1 VIVSR
6 ILLDTHLLLWAV
18 SEPRKLPKEA
28 RRWIDE
34 AEVFVSDASIWEV
47 SIKAALGK
55 LAADPSDLLA
65 EVEPAGFQLL
75 PVGGDHAAA
84 VSLLPALHEDP
95 FDRMLIAQAKT
106 EPLLL
111 LTNDASL
118 PAYGDCV
125 KLMGMQP
132 RR

>member
-1 VIVSR
+1 MSR

-34 AEVFVSDASIWEV
+34 AEVFVSAAANWEV

-55 LAADPSDLLA
+55 PTADPSELLA

-84 VSLLPALHEDP
+84 VSLLPALHKDP

-111 LTNDASL
+111 LTNDAAL

-125 KLMGMQP
+125 KLVGTHPQ
-132 RR
+132 R

>member
-1 VIVSR
+1 MSR

-28 RRWIDE
+28 RRLIDE
-34 AEVFVSDASIWEV
+34 AEVFVSAASIWEV
-47 SIKAALGK
+47 GIKAAPGK
-55 LAADPSDLLA
+55 LAADPSELLA

>member
-1 VIVSR
+1 VSR

-34 AEVFVSDASIWEV
+34 AEVFVSAASIWEV

-55 LAADPSDLLA
+55 LAADPSELLA
-65 EVEPAGFQLL
+65 EVEPAGFRLL

-84 VSLLPALHEDP
+84 VSLLPALHKDP

-111 LTNDASL
+111 LTNDAAL

-125 KLMGMQP
+125 KLVGSQT

>member
-1 VIVSR
+1 MASEIPPSR
-6 ILLDTHLLLWAV
+6 GRA
-18 SEPRKLPKEA
+18 
-28 RRWIDE
+28 
-34 AEVFVSDASIWEV
+34 DAGVAGSLAPPAAAQSSRSISS

-55 LAADPSDLLA
+55 LAADPSELLA

-84 VSLLPALHEDP
+84 VSLLPALHKDP

-106 EPLLL
+106 APLLL
-111 LTNDASL
+111 LTNDAAL

-125 KLMGMQP
+125 KLVGTQP
-132 RR
+132 PR

>member
-1 VIVSR
+1 MSR

-28 RRWIDE
+28 RRLIDE
-34 AEVFVSDASIWEV
+34 AEVFVSAASIWEV
-47 SIKAALGK
+47 GIKAALGK
-55 LAADPSDLLA
+55 LAADPSELLA

-84 VSLLPALHEDP
+84 VSLLPALHKDP

-111 LTNDASL
+111 LTNDAAL

-125 KLMGMQP
+125 KLVGLQP

>member
-1 VIVSR
+1 VSR

-28 RRWIDE
+28 RRLIDE
-34 AEVFVSDASIWEV
+34 AEVFVSAASIWEV
-47 SIKAALGK
+47 GIKAALGK
-55 LAADPSDLLA
+55 LAADPSELLA

-84 VSLLPALHEDP
+84 VSLLPALHKDP

-111 LTNDASL
+111 LTNDAAL

-125 KLMGMQP
+125 KLMGLQP

>member
-1 VIVSR
+1 MSR

-28 RRWIDE
+28 RRLIDE
-34 AEVFVSDASIWEV
+34 AEVFVSAASIWEV
-47 SIKAALGK
+47 GIKAALGK
-55 LAADPSDLLA
+55 LAADPSELLA
-65 EVEPAGFQLL
+65 EMEPAGFQLL

-84 VSLLPALHEDP
+84 VSLLPALHKDP

-111 LTNDASL
+111 LTNDAAL

-125 KLMGMQP
+125 KLVGLQP

>member
-1 VIVSR
+1 
-6 ILLDTHLLLWAV
+6 V

-34 AEVFVSDASIWEV
+34 AEVFVSAAANWEV

-55 LAADPSDLLA
+55 PTADPSELLT

-84 VSLLPALHEDP
+84 VSLLPALHKDP

-111 LTNDASL
+111 LTNDAAL

-125 KLMGMQP
+125 KLVGTHPQ
-132 RR
+132 R

>member
-1 VIVSR
+1 
-6 ILLDTHLLLWAV
+6 V

-34 AEVFVSDASIWEV
+34 AEVFVSAASIWEV

-55 LAADPSDLLA
+55 LAADPSELLA

-118 PAYGDCV
+118 PAYGDCA
-125 KLMGMQP
+125 KLVGMQP
-132 RR
+132 QR

>member
-1 VIVSR
+1 MSR

-28 RRWIDE
+28 RRLIDE
-34 AEVFVSDASIWEV
+34 AEVFVSAASIWEV
-47 SIKAALGK
+47 GIKAALGK
-55 LAADPSDLLA
+55 LAADPSELLA
-65 EVEPAGFQLL
+65 EVEPAGFHLL

-84 VSLLPALHEDP
+84 VSLLPALHKDP

-111 LTNDASL
+111 LTNDAAL

-125 KLMGMQP
+125 KLVGLQP

>member
-1 VIVSR
+1 VS
-6 ILLDTHLLLWAV
+6 A
-18 SEPRKLPKEA
+18 
-28 RRWIDE
+28 
-34 AEVFVSDASIWEV
+34 ASIWEV
-47 SIKAALGK
+47 GIKAALGK
-55 LAADPSDLLA
+55 LAADPSELLA
-65 EVEPAGFQLL
+65 EVEPAGFRLL

-84 VSLLPALHEDP
+84 VSLLPALHKDP

-111 LTNDASL
+111 LTNDAAL

-125 KLMGMQP
+125 KLVGSQT

>member
-1 VIVSR
+1 MSR
-6 ILLDTHLLLWAV
+6 VLLDTHLLLWAV

-28 RRWIDE
+28 RRVIDE
-34 AEVFVSDASIWEV
+34 AEVFVSAASIWQV
-47 SIKAALGK
+47 GIKAALGK
-55 LAADPSDLLA
+55 LAADPSELLA
-65 EVEPAGFQLL
+65 EVEPAGFLLL

-84 VSLLPALHEDP
+84 VSLLPALHKDP

-111 LTNDASL
+111 LTNDAAL

-125 KLMGMQP
+125 KLVGPQP

>member
-1 VIVSR
+1 VSR
-6 ILLDTHLLLWAV
+6 ILLDTHLLLWSV

-28 RRWIDE
+28 RRLIDE
-34 AEVFVSDASIWEV
+34 AEVFVSAASIWEV
-47 SIKAALGK
+47 GIKAALGK
-55 LAADPSDLLA
+55 LAADPSELLA

-84 VSLLPALHEDP
+84 VSLLPALHMDP

-111 LTNDASL
+111 LTNDAAL

-125 KLMGMQP
+125 KLVGLQP